1 MVFKYLITMLVIY
14 FLMYAWLE
22 DSSVAMVPT
31 VMIGLPLAFVWMFIS
46 SSMYMF
52 CSKRPLIYVNT
63 NQVMPSSDDLQI
75 DVTVTG
81 RGTHASTTKS
91 YTANANSRDQE
102 EA

>member
-1 MVFKYLITMLVIY
+1 MFKYLITMLVIY

-22 DSSVAMVPT
+22 DSSIAMVPT

-52 CSKRPLIYVNT
+52 GSNPPVIYVNT
-63 NQVMPSSDDLQI
+63 NQISPRSDDLQI

-81 RGTHASTTKS
+81 RGTHASTAKS

-102 EA
+102 KT